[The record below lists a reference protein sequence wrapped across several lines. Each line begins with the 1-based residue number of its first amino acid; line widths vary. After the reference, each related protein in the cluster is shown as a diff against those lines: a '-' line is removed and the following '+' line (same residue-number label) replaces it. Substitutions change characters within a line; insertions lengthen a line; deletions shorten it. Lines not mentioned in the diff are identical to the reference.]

1 MFISKQKLQVDQLHE
16 SINLTFEKAGDR
28 RIHFQKYRQV
38 RVPKIFLYYSTESV
52 VRLYCKSSVQHLCT
66 RYK

>member
-38 RVPKIFLYYSTESV
+38 
-52 VRLYCKSSVQHLCT
+52 
-66 RYK
+66 